1 MKAVSELANK
11 PRGVSGATAATCQL
25 EHHAPQN
32 TAEEIG
38 SNELHDGGDEEP
50 DLPQEHLECEATQEE
65 L

>member
-1 MKAVSELANK
+1 MKAVSELGNK
-11 PRGVSGATAATCQL
+11 NRGVSGVNAPARQL
-25 EHHAPQN
+25 EHPPPQN